1 MKESIVA
8 SRYAKSLLGL
18 AKEKGLLEEVSKDM
32 LLLTQIAKSDAQFP
46 RILKSPVV
54 SHDKKRAIL
63 NALFDGKV
71 GQLTSA
77 FFNLLARKG
86 REGYLPQIALEYDK
100 QYKHLKGIQEAEVVS
115 VASLN
120 NEQKEKIKRMVNKIS
135 GKTTIELIEKIDR
148 SLLGGFVLT
157 VDDFQ
162 IDQSVKS
169 KINSL
174 KNKFKDNPY
183 IAKY

>member
-18 AKEKGLLEEVSKDM
+18 AKEKGSLEEVGKDM
-32 LLLTQIAKSDAQFP
+32 LLLAQIAKSSPQFV
-46 RILKSPVV
+46 RVLKSPVV
-54 SHDKKRAIL
+54 SHDKKKAIM
-63 NALFDGKV
+63 NALFKGKV
-71 GQLTSA
+71 GWLTTA
-77 FFNLLARKG
+77 FFDLLARKG
-86 REGYLPQIALEYDK
+86 REGYLAQIAFEFDK
-100 QYKHLKGIQEAEVVS
+100 QYKLLKGIQEAEVVS
-115 VASLN
+115 ATALGA
-120 NEQKEKIKRMVNKIS
+120 EQKESLKKLVNKIS
-135 GKTTIELIEKIDR
+135 GKTAIELTEKIDR

-169 KINSL
+169 KINNL